1 MRTRVLAF
9 ILTITLV
16 ITASGCAV
24 FNTLPVL
31 TGVPDNIKHVEVN
44 GQTATLLKVPQMT
57 GRIWMDFTFA
67 IVPQVEIPVNSKLNI
82 YDNKN
87 GTLTIVING
96 QDKQVDAQLY
106 RLGPSGFSVA
116 EGWHWQHDL
125 AVLERLMDKEASNG

>member
-1 MRTRVLAF
+1 MRTKTLVLMLT
-9 ILTITLV
+9 IMLTIT
-16 ITASGCAV
+16 ITGCAV
-24 FNTLPVL
+24 FNTLPIL
-31 TGVPDNIKHVEVN
+31 TGVPENTKYVEVN
-44 GQTATLLKVPQMT
+44 GQTATLFKVPQVT
-57 GRIWMDFTFA
+57 GNIWMDFTFA
-67 IVPQVEIPVNSKLNI
+67 IVPQVEIPVSTKLNI

-125 AVLERLMDKEASNG
+125 AILERLMDKAADNG